1 MKAVA
6 SDKPEKALVVFVAMT
21 FVLSIIL
28 SGSKRFESITWAP
41 LFAGILLLGYYI
53 FIINNLKM
61 KALMFGMAICQAGFA
76 LDLLN
81 IGSAQIFLYIGLITY
96 LILSGIFVVKAI
108 KDSLKFRNFEM
119 MVFLMGLFLL
129 YPAAFIFFMEVQN
142 LLLILC
148 FGLAFVSATIIYN
161 DNLWDRFSEGERK
174 IVIFQLLNSVVIIS
188 GISLKNF

>member
-6 SDKPEKALVVFVAMT
+6 SDKPEKAIVVFVAMT

-28 SGSKRFESITWAP
+28 NGTKRFEYIAWAP
-41 LFAGILLLGYYI
+41 LLAEVLLLGYYI
-53 FIINNLKM
+53 FIINDLKI
-61 KALMFGMAICQAGFA
+61 KALLFGMAVFQAGFA
-76 LDLLN
+76 LELLQ
-81 IGSAQIFLYIGLITY
+81 IDSAKILLYIGLVAY
-96 LILSGIFVVKAI
+96 LILSGMFILKAI

-129 YPAAFIFFMEVQN
+129 FPVALIFFMEVQN

-161 DNLWDRFSEGERK
+161 DNLWERFSEGERK
-174 IVIFQLLNSVVIIS
+174 IVIFQLLNSIVIIS

>member
-6 SDKPEKALVVFVAMT
+6 SDKPEKAIVVLVAMT

-28 SGSKRFESITWAP
+28 NESKRFEYITWAP
-41 LFAGILLLGYYI
+41 LLAEILLLGYYI
-53 FIINNLKM
+53 FIINDLKI
-61 KALMFGMAICQAGFA
+61 KALMFGMAVFQAGFA
-76 LDLLN
+76 LALL
-81 IGSAQIFLYIGLITY
+81 QIETAKILLYIGLITY
-96 LILSGIFVVKAI
+96 LILSGMFIFKAI
-108 KDSLKFRNFEM
+108 KDSLKFKNFEM

-129 YPAAFIFFMEVQN
+129 FPVALIFFMEVQN

-161 DNLWDRFSEGERK
+161 DNLWERFSEGERK

>member
-6 SDKPEKALVVFVAMT
+6 SDKPEKAIVVFVAMT

-28 SGSKRFESITWAP
+28 NDTKRFEYIAWAP
-41 LFAGILLLGYYI
+41 LLAEVLLLGYYI
-53 FIINNLKM
+53 FIINDLKI
-61 KALMFGMAICQAGFA
+61 KALMFGMAVFQAGFA
-76 LDLLN
+76 LELLQ
-81 IGSAQIFLYIGLITY
+81 IDSAKILLYIGLVTY
-96 LILSGIFVVKAI
+96 LILSGMFILKAI

-129 YPAAFIFFMEVQN
+129 FPVALIFFMEVQN

-161 DNLWDRFSEGERK
+161 DNLWERFSEGERK

>member
-1 MKAVA
+1 MKAVE

-28 SGSKRFESITWAP
+28 TDSKRFENITWAP
-41 LFAGILLLGYYI
+41 LLAEILLLGYYI
-53 FIINNLKM
+53 FIINDLKM
-61 KALMFGMAICQAGFA
+61 KALLFGMAVCQAGFA
-76 LDLLN
+76 LKLLQM
-81 IGSAQIFLYIGLITY
+81 GAAQILLYIGMITY
-96 LILSGIFVVKAI
+96 LILSGIFIVKAI
-108 KDSLKFRNFEM
+108 RDSLKFRNFEM

-129 YPAAFIFFMEVQN
+129 YPVAFSFFMEVEN

-161 DNLWDRFSEGERK
+161 DNLWERFSEGERK

>member
-6 SDKPEKALVVFVAMT
+6 SDKPEKAIVVFVAMT

-28 SGSKRFESITWAP
+28 NDSKRFEYITWAP
-41 LFAGILLLGYYI
+41 LLAEILLLGYYI
-53 FIINNLKM
+53 FIINDLKI
-61 KALMFGMAICQAGFA
+61 KALMFGMAVFQAGFA
-76 LDLLN
+76 LELLQ
-81 IGSAQIFLYIGLITY
+81 IDSAKILLYIGLVTY
-96 LILSGIFVVKAI
+96 LILSGMFILKAI

-129 YPAAFIFFMEVQN
+129 FPVALIFLMEVQN
-142 LLLILC
+142 LLLILS

-161 DNLWDRFSEGERK
+161 DNLWERFSEGERK

>member
-6 SDKPEKALVVFVAMT
+6 SDKPEKALVVFVSMT
-21 FVLSIIL
+21 FVLSIVL
-28 SGSKRFESITWAP
+28 TESKRIENITWAP
-41 LFAGILLLGYYI
+41 LLAEILLLGYYM
-53 FIINNLKM
+53 FIINDLKI
-61 KALMFGMAICQAGFA
+61 KALLFGMAVCQAGFA
-76 LDLLN
+76 LELLN
-81 IGSAQIFLYIGLITY
+81 IGSSQILLYIGMITY
-96 LILSGIFVVKAI
+96 LILSGIFIVKAI
-108 KDSLKFRNFEM
+108 RDSLKFRNFEM

-129 YPAAFIFFMEVQN
+129 YPVAFSFFLEVQN

-161 DNLWDRFSEGERK
+161 DNLWERFSEGERK

>member
-1 MKAVA
+1 MKAVE

-28 SGSKRFESITWAP
+28 TDSKRFENITWAP
-41 LFAGILLLGYYI
+41 LLAEILLLGYYI
-53 FIINNLKM
+53 FIINDLKM
-61 KALMFGMAICQAGFA
+61 KALLFGMAVCQAGFA
-76 LDLLN
+76 LKLLQ
-81 IGSAQIFLYIGLITY
+81 IGSAQILLYIGMITY
-96 LILSGIFVVKAI
+96 LILSGIFIVKAI
-108 KDSLKFRNFEM
+108 RDSLKFRNFEM

-129 YPAAFIFFMEVQN
+129 YPVAFSFFMEVEN

-161 DNLWDRFSEGERK
+161 DNLWERFSEGERK
-174 IVIFQLLNSVVIIS
+174 IVIFQLLNSVVFIS